1 MIFGVPMNQP
11 PCQHC
16 RMPVMFVGMTEDNEE
31 HYRCACGA
39 IEYFEPEVKNGEEPP
54 RESPFPQI

>member
-1 MIFGVPMNQP
+1 
-11 PCQHC
+11 
-16 RMPVMFVGMTEDNEE
+16 MPVMFVGMTEDNEE